1 MKLSTKITA
10 SLILGIIF
18 GAVLNAFFPGVVPGL
33 DKYVLLPVGNIFL
46 RIIQFVV
53 VPIVFTSLIVGFS
66 GIKSTEKVGRLTGK
80 LLFLYI
86 ATNFI
91 ALIIGMVTAYIL
103 QPGTTV
109 GKVGKLSAQHAAKN
123 QGIIDWIVSI
133 IPTNPFEAFSTA
145 NLLQIIL
152 SAILIIIGI
161 RLAGEKANPFLSLIE
176 SFHHIIEKIITVVL
190 KLSPVGVFALISSVI
205 ATQGFGLVQKLFM
218 YIVGLII
225 AIVMMIFIYVLLLAI
240 LKISPLRF
248 WKSFLPSFGIAFG
261 TASSNAAL
269 PVAIDNAK
277 NEFKMKE
284 DIASFAIPLGTA
296 LKRDGA
302 VILQGFNAL
311 FVAQLFGVH
320 LTASLIVTIMIS
332 AIIVS
337 FSTAGVPGAGI
348 IMMTTVLTAAGL
360 PLEGIALVAG
370 VDRLTDG
377 FRTLLNVIGN
387 TANAAM
393 LNRWEKESNH
403 VNDK

>member
-1 MKLSTKITA
+1 
-10 SLILGIIF
+10 
-18 GAVLNAFFPGVVPGL
+18 
-33 DKYVLLPVGNIFL
+33 
-46 RIIQFVV
+46 
-53 VPIVFTSLIVGFS
+53 
-66 GIKSTEKVGRLTGK
+66 
-80 LLFLYI
+80 
-86 ATNFI
+86 
-91 ALIIGMVTAYIL
+91 
-103 QPGTTV
+103 
-109 GKVGKLSAQHAAKN
+109 
-123 QGIIDWIVSI
+123 
-133 IPTNPFEAFSTA
+133 
-145 NLLQIIL
+145 
-152 SAILIIIGI
+152 
-161 RLAGEKANPFLSLIE
+161 
-176 SFHHIIEKIITVVL
+176 
-190 KLSPVGVFALISSVI
+190 
-205 ATQGFGLVQKLFM
+205 
-218 YIVGLII
+218 
-225 AIVMMIFIYVLLLAI
+225 MIFIYVLLLAI

-277 NEFKMKE
+277 NEFNMKE

-387 TANAAM
+387 TANAVM